1 VGASGERWASMGS
14 LLVTAA
20 FSGAAD
26 VGGSREMQVGAVA
39 FTVYC
44 LAAVPLL
51 RRWGAWRGSL
61 GALAAWASAAT
72 IGYALVLS

>member
-1 VGASGERWASMGS
+1 MGG

-20 FSGAAD
+20 FSGVAD
-26 VGGSREMQVGAVA
+26 VGGSAPGMQVGAVA